1 MLKYDIIIIG
11 GGPAGLGAAVEAY
24 EKGVKNIVIIERDK
38 YLGGILEQC
47 IHNGFGLQEFKE
59 ELTGP
64 EYAQRFIDKVE
75 EYDINVMLETMVLE
89 ITPDRI
95 VKAVNSKEGVFTIK
109 AGAIILAMGCRERP
123 RGAIMI
129 PGTRPAGILTAG
141 TAQRYVNMEGYLPG
155 KEIVILGSGDVGLI
169 MARRL
174 TLEGAKV
181 KAVVELMPY
190 SSGLTRNI
198 VQCLEDFNIPLLLS
212 HTVIEIHGKDRV
224 EGVTIAKVD
233 ENREP
238 IMETAQYISCDTLI
252 LSVGLIPENELSQ
265 KAGIELDPITGGPI
279 VNEMLETSVPGIFAC
294 GNVLQ
299 VHDLVDNVTAE
310 ARLAANS
317 AIRFIR
323 EGEFGKSNIAVKA
336 GNGIRYVVPQKINV
350 DNIEKRIKFRMRPVN
365 VYNNA
370 MLVVKSGDK
379 YLLRQKRQRLTPG
392 EMIDVNLSKD
402 ILKNANLE
410 EGIVFLVEEG

>member
-1 MLKYDIIIIG
+1 MLNYDIVIIG

-350 DNIEKRIKFRMRPVN
+350 DNIEKRIKFRMRPVS
-365 VYNNA
+365 VYTNA
-370 MLVVKSGDK
+370 TLAVKSGDK

>member
-1 MLKYDIIIIG
+1 MLNYDIVIIG

-370 MLVVKSGDK
+370 MLAVKSGDK

>member
-1 MLKYDIIIIG
+1 MLNYDIVIIG

-323 EGEFGKSNIAVKA
+323 EGEFGKSSINVKA

-370 MLVVKSGDK
+370 MLAVKSGDK